1 MEARSSRCIPTC
13 LWRPPVKHAERRVLQ
28 QLQVLDGQQPC
39 DVLGSRGS
47 GEGMGQKDYCSL
59 ISENSERARFSAK
72 AIPFSPA
79 QHLVGFLLALL
90 GLLDLIQGLEGAR
103 GQLDRPGTTV
113 WGGKDKQSTPGHMDT
128 AINEM
133 AHALTR
139 RTYCSEPA
147 NVASICASCSGPG
160 WPLIGCMISSTK
172 GRPSPSMRTSA
183 SSRPPM
189 RVQKGEDMPY
199 CR

>member
-1 MEARSSRCIPTC
+1 MASSRAMSSGPGA
-13 LWRPPVKHAERRVLQ
+13 LV
-28 QLQVLDGQQPC
+28 
-39 DVLGSRGS
+39 RGH
-47 GEGMGQKDYCSL
+47 GTEGLLYHN
-59 ISENSERARFSAK
+59 ISEQRVREVLCQSS
-72 AIPFSPA
+72 PFSPA